1 MTIIKSLD
9 RLDTL
14 IVERSPGIAEM
25 RNIIS
30 SASEQVEAMEER
42 LKKALRLNKRAAKE
56 SKKLKSAHVQEVA
69 RLKSAHVEE
78 KTELGHQIAQLQE
91 DYRQILGHFNAE
103 GHFEG
108 DRVVLRTSRGDT
120 KGRFSCQQLEDGTQ
134 EWFVVLGWPQ
144 RRSTPSQVFPL
155 TRANQ
160 TPLSDHQLESITRG
174 ADGMHYL
181 QGAFD
186 QVI

>member
-42 LKKALRLNKRAAKE
+42 LKKALRLNNRAAKE

-78 KTELGHQIAQLQE
+78 KTELGNQIAQLQE
-91 DYRQILGHFNAE
+91 DYRQILAKYKQSV
-103 GHFEG
+103 
-108 DRVVLRTSRGDT
+108 DQPRRMSR
-120 KGRFSCQQLEDGTQ
+120 REQLE
-134 EWFVVLGWPQ
+134 
-144 RRSTPSQVFPL
+144 
-155 TRANQ
+155 RAG
-160 TPLSDHQLESITRG
+160 L
-174 ADGMHYL
+174 
-181 QGAFD
+181 
-186 QVI
+186 